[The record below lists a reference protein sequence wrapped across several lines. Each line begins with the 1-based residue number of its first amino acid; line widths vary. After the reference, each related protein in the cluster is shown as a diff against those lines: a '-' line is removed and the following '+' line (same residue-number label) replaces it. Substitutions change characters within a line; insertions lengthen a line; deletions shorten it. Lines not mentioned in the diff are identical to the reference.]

1 MTQASQDPELQQRI
15 RRDLRFLFER
25 YGAIITSNTRQ
36 PYGNSQISLAAG
48 NVEFQFD
55 KNERDGECRVL
66 VAPREGYGVWEIA
79 QVALS
84 ASIGD
89 DGKALAFL
97 LSYSDDP
104 VSLSYVGLTE
114 LTFLL
119 ESRFDRLNEAF
130 TYDNYPAT
138 RLRMAEVERELHRRR

>member
-1 MTQASQDPELQQRI
+1 MTRRCQDSELEQRI
-15 RRDLRFLFER
+15 RRGLRSLFER
-25 YGAIITSNTRQ
+25 YGAVITSNTLQ

-66 VAPREGYGVWEIA
+66 VGPREGYGVWKIV

-84 ASIGD
+84 ASTGED
-89 DGKALAFL
+89 AKAFAFRF
-97 LSYSDDP
+97 SYSDDP

-114 LTFLL
+114 LGFLL

-130 TYDNYPAT
+130 PHDNYPAT
-138 RLRMAEVERELHRRR
+138 RLRMAELERELHRRR